1 MSGLKLQGIEA
12 GYGASSILHG
22 VSLEVAQ
29 GSALTIVGPNGAGKS
44 TLLKTVVGLL
54 RARSG
59 SVWLDGQD
67 LTKLDAPAR
76 ARAGMGYVPQEA
88 NVFRNLSVLENL
100 RLGGEFLFDRKA
112 RAAWRERAGE
122 VLELFPEIRPRLGT
136 LAGLLSGGQR
146 QMVAMAAALMPRPR
160 LLVLDEPSAGLSPR
174 NAGLLFESIAR
185 IHASG
190 ATLLLI
196 EQNVK
201 LGLSVADRVAVLAA
215 GTIRRVDAPQAVLG
229 DPEFQRLYMGV
240 AA

>member
-1 MSGLKLQGIEA
+1 MSGLQLQGIEA

-59 SVWLDGQD
+59 SISLDGQD
-67 LTKLDAPAR
+67 LTRLDAPAR

-100 RLGGEFLFDRKA
+100 RLGGEFLFDRQA
-112 RAAWRERAGE
+112 LAAWRERVDE

-174 NAGLLFESIAR
+174 NADLLFASIAR